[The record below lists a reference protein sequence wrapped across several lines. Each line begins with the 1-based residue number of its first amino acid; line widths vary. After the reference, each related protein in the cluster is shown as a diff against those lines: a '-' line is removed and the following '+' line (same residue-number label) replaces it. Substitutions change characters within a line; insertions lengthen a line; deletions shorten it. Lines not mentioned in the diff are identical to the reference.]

1 LKTHLLLRTR
11 VKICGITRPED
22 AEYAANL
29 GVDALGLVFY
39 SKSPRSISITQ
50 ARAIIQVLPA
60 FVTTVGL
67 FVNADSTSVCQIL
80 DEIPIDLLQFHGEE
94 SLDYCQSFNKPYIKA
109 VRMRTGIDLQA
120 EIQRYQTAKAVLL
133 DSYVKGIKGGTGIT
147 FDWQQ
152 IPVQLSKPI
161 ILAGGLT
168 VDNVAQAIDILK
180 PYGIDVSGGVEYSK
194 GLKDKEKIT
203 QFMKEVLHANCGRT

>member
-22 AEYAANL
+22 AEFAANL

-39 SKSPRSISITQ
+39 QQSPRNVSVEQ
-50 ARAIIQVLPA
+50 ARIIIQAIPA

-67 FVNADSTSVCQIL
+67 FVNADSTSVRQIL
-80 DEIPIDLLQFHGEE
+80 AEIPIDLLQFHGEE
-94 SLDYCQSFNKPYIKA
+94 SSDYCQSFDKPYIKA
-109 VRMRTGIDLQA
+109 IRVRANFDLSA
-120 EIQRYQTAKAVLL
+120 EVQRYHSAKAVLL
-133 DSYVKGIKGGTGIT
+133 DSYVKGIKGGTGVT
-147 FDWQQ
+147 FDWGQ
-152 IPVQLSKPI
+152 IPAQLSKPI

-168 VDNVAQAIDILK
+168 ADNVAQAINLLK

-194 GLKDKEKIT
+194 GLKDKEKII
-203 QFMKEVLHANCGRT
+203 QLMKEVLYANCGRT